1 MDYND
6 NGNDADLWN
15 YVTKTTKKI
24 DSNNNTKHNKNV
36 LRDKEQVVGLTS
48 KNKFQ
53 NIYQTKNKNLT
64 VTPIHFSKEN
74 HTSGLSKKNIKELNS
89 GKFKVQSKIDLHG
102 YKLKEAK
109 ILFFEF
115 LQNSFYSNKRNVLV
129 ISGKGVNGNGKIKL
143 SIPVWITSSRLSP
156 LIYFYSIAAP
166 KDGGNGAYYIR
177 LRKIP
182 IV

>member
-1 MDYND
+1 MIDNND
-6 NGNDADLWN
+6 NDTDLWN

-24 DSNNNTKHNKNV
+24 VSDNNSNHNKIV
-36 LRDKEQVVGLTS
+36 LRKKKQVADFTF

-53 NIYQTKNKNLT
+53 NIYQKKNKNLT

-143 SIPVWITSSRLSP
+143 SIPVWITSSSLSP
-156 LIYFYSIAAP
+156 LIYFYSFAAP

-177 LRKIP
+177 LRKNP
-182 IV
+182 IVK